1 MGEKPVEGAAQI
13 KPAPHRF
20 SNPYGRCTKPRSRKC
35 GFRKRTG
42 APLGGGRTPPRRFG
56 RPDRLAVESR
66 RQVGHRRAQG
76 ALGRTGQLGDIERRL
91 HRVQVAAAGTRQDAV
106 VFRSM
111 VGTVR
116 ATGRIPAAGMHR
128 AFARERCHGEGG
140 RRHEVDG
147 QQPKRYAPCSLHR
160 STIPHVS
167 SRRIH
172 ASASRRARCGVTS

>member
-1 MGEKPVEGAAQI
+1 MGEKPVEGAART

-20 SNPYGRCTKPRSRKC
+20 SSPYGRCTKPCSRKC

-42 APLGGGRTPPRRFG
+42 APLGGGRTPPRHFG
-56 RPDRLAVESR
+56 RAERLAVESR
-66 RQVGHRRAQG
+66 RQVGHRQ
-76 ALGRTGQLGDIERRL
+76 ALSAFGRTGQLGDIERRL
-91 HRVQVAAAGTRQDAV
+91 HRVQVAAAGTRQGTV
-106 VFRSM
+106 VFWNM

-116 ATGRIPAAGMHR
+116 AAGRIPTAGVHR
-128 AFARERCHGEGG
+128 AFARERSHGEGG

-147 QQPKRYAPCSLHR
+147 QQPQRYAPCSLHR